1 MSWNLIE
8 DTPSN
13 WAEDTAALGPIE
25 KNVSLE
31 TDQGG
36 DEKEFLESKT
46 KYAQTRIQLLASPT
60 AM

>member
-13 WAEDTAALGPIE
+13 WAEDIGVLGPIE

-31 TDQGG
+31 TD
-36 DEKEFLESKT
+36 
-46 KYAQTRIQLLASPT
+46 
-60 AM
+60 

>member
-1 MSWNLIE
+1 MESSYIMSWNLIE

-31 TDQGG
+31 TD
-36 DEKEFLESKT
+36 
-46 KYAQTRIQLLASPT
+46 
-60 AM
+60 